1 MLIEKFKGLVLSVG
15 DVKMFLERAETLGYT
30 DRTPIGHTGKGIEL
44 WIEVPQQAEV
54 HRCDDRNCGKQ
65 FPLEDMARS
74 YASGEWML
82 PSHESAQR
90 TGFPCAGSG
99 KKGTATR

>member
-1 MLIEKFKGLVLSVG
+1 MLIEKFNTLVLSVG
-15 DVKMFLERAETLGYT
+15 DVKKFLERAETLGYT
-30 DRTPIGHTGKGIEL
+30 DRTPIGKTGQGIKL

-54 HRCDDRNCGKQ
+54 YRCDTNGCGKQ

-82 PSHESAQR
+82 PSHESTHR